1 MWYVVTSRSLLNEAF
16 ESVHSAAMLQT
27 PFLNERWLKPLI
39 ALGISGSCVLFFLST
54 LLSRTQVVVA
64 LLPIYRMPERNDIV
78 YFLSSSRVPK
88 ASMVDMIVLEGCAA
102 VEESIM
108 AAGVEI

>member
-1 MWYVVTSRSLLNEAF
+1 
-16 ESVHSAAMLQT
+16 
-27 PFLNERWLKPLI
+27 
-39 ALGISGSCVLFFLST
+39 
-54 LLSRTQVVVA
+54 
-64 LLPIYRMPERNDIV
+64 MPERNDIV

>member
-1 MWYVVTSRSLLNEAF
+1 
-16 ESVHSAAMLQT
+16 MLQT
-27 PFLNERWLKPLI
+27 PFFNERWLKPLI
-39 ALGISGSCVLFFLST
+39 ALGSCVLFFLST

-64 LLPIYRMPERNDIV
+64 LLPVYRIPECNDIV

-102 VEESIM
+102 VEDSIM